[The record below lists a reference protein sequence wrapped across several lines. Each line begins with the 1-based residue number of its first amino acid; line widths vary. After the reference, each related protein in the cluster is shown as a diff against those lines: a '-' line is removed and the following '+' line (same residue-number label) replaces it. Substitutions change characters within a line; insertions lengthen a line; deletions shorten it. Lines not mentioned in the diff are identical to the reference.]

1 MSSRRLAWAAALTRT
16 GAGVLMLA
24 RPDAVRAQTGTE
36 RLLMRTIGVR
46 DLVLGVG
53 GAAALIRGD
62 ARSWIRAGIVSDLID
77 AVVAARSSDDIGRNA
92 SMFATLLPLPLA
104 AAGVGYEVGRMRGG
118 SAASDT

>member
-53 GAAALIRGD
+53 GGD